1 MIRIGILGAADIAKR
16 RFLPALL
23 NSKEY
28 KLVGIAAATSAERK
42 LSEND
47 KNANEA
53 DDFTRCEKASALTQ
67 EFGGR
72 VFTSYEELIQSD
84 EVDAVYIPLP
94 PSLHFCWGKKALE
107 AGKHVY
113 MEKPFTTCL
122 KDTEEL
128 VDLARKKG
136 LAVFENYGFTLN
148 DQMKLID
155 ELVSDKIGELRL
167 VRGYFGFPKRAD
179 NDFRHVKSLGGG
191 ALLDCG
197 GYTLKAARHFLGN
210 DMKIIASTATKMP
223 GHDVDGWGS
232 VMAVNDDGLTAQLS
246 FGMDNQYKCE
256 LEVWGSIGTIH
267 APRIFT
273 PPAAFVP
280 KISLT
285 TKDGTE
291 YFEAKPGDAFA
302 NGINVFLKCV
312 TDDGKRDEEYAE
324 ILTQGRIVSEAYAEY

>member
-1 MIRIGILGAADIAKR
+1 MIRIGVLGAADIAKR
-16 RFLPALL
+16 RFLPALAS
-23 NSKEY
+23 SKECE
-28 KLVGIAAATSAERK
+28 LVGIAAATSAERDLK
-42 LSEND
+42 QND
-47 KNANEA
+47 SKST
-53 DDFTRCEKASALTQ
+53 DDDNPDRLLKAKALVD
-67 EFGGR
+67 EFGGT
-72 VFTSYEELIQSD
+72 VFNSYEELITSD
-84 EVDAVYIPLP
+84 TVDAIYIPLP
-94 PSLHFCWGKKALE
+94 PSLHYYWGKKALQ
-107 AGKHVY
+107 AGKHIY
-113 MEKPFTTCL
+113 MEKPFTTDIN
-122 KDTEEL
+122 DTEEL
-128 VDLARKKG
+128 LELASKKK

-148 DQMKLID
+148 DQMRLID
-155 ELVSDKIGELRL
+155 ELVKDRIGELRL
-167 VRGYFGFPKRAD
+167 IRGYFGFPRRAD
-179 NDFRHVKSLGGG
+179 NDFRHVKALGGG

-210 DMKIIASTATKMP
+210 DMKIIASTATQMP

-291 YFEAKPGDAFA
+291 YFEAKPSDAFE
-302 NGINVFLKCV
+302 NGIGVFAECV
-312 TDDGKRDEEYAE
+312 MKSDKRNEEYLE
-324 ILTQGRIVSEAYAEY
+324 ILTQGKTVRDAFAEY